1 MELNYTLSDLRD
13 TAKQLLEYFQN
24 KNSKIILFDAQM
36 AAGKTTL
43 IKEICRLLG
52 VEEDVT
58 SPTFAIINEY
68 TANGE
73 PVFHFDFYRLEK
85 IEDAI
90 NIGVEDYF
98 YSGYYCFVEWP
109 EIIKDLLPE
118 NYITVKIEITGDN
131 SRKIIL
137 SA

>member
-1 MELNYTLSDLRD
+1 MEINYTPSDLRD

-24 KNSKIILFDAQM
+24 KNSKIILFDAPM

-43 IKEICRLLG
+43 IKEICRLLD
-52 VEEDVT
+52 VEEEVT

-68 TANGE
+68 TTKNE

-109 EIIKDLLPE
+109 EIIKGLLPK
-118 NYITVKIEITGDN
+118 NYITVKIEITGEN
-131 SRKIIL
+131 TRKIIL
-137 SA
+137 LT